1 MSQDYP
7 DIEREVPAWAGLI
20 APDMK
25 HEGKCISQNEYGV
38 TEFEGQV
45 LNPKWLTGLAQFV
58 RVVQKPLEERIAAL
72 EEETAWIKR
81 YMPARE
87 VERIAATIP
96 TEEKP
101 QYPSC
106 LGCIHYSK
114 SPAEDPCS
122 RRYAWQ
128 SFYTA
133 KSPTPSDLAEQLA
146 DKAVDSVSLVMPTT
160 RESLRKELLP
170 YFRRAVEGSKGGE
183 E

>member
-1 MSQDYP
+1 MSDYP
-7 DIEREVPAWAGLI
+7 DIEREVPAWER
-20 APDMK
+20 MK
-25 HEGKCISQNEYGV
+25 PIFALPGSRFSPE
-38 TEFEGQV
+38 
-45 LNPKWLTGLAQFV
+45 WLTGLAQFV
-58 RVVQKPLEERIAAL
+58 RAVQKPLEERIAAL

-81 YMPARE
+81 HMPARE

-122 RRYAWQ
+122 RCYGR

-133 KSPTPSDLAEQLA
+133 KSPTPPDLAERLA
-146 DKAVDSVSLVMPTT
+146 REAADVTARKVGEHSQYLVDYIT
-160 RESLRKELLP
+160 EILLP
-170 YFRRAVEGSKGGE
+170 LFRRAVEGSKGGE